1 MEGAVRYYFGKNY
14 KYTTILEFL
23 EKFHDIKISKR
34 TLLNKL
40 KEYGLSRRT
49 YNANEEQVRQ
59 CIQRE
64 LDGSGQ
70 LLGYRAMWRRLRSK
84 CNINVRRV
92 MVQSLLKEMD
102 PEGTKLRRSHRLKR
116 REYLNPGPNHCW
128 HTDG

>member
-1 MEGAVRYYFGKNY
+1 MEGAVWYYFGKKY

-23 EKFHDIKISKR
+23 ESFHDIKISKR

-70 LLGYRAMWRRLRSK
+70 LLGHRAMWRRLRSK
-84 CNINVRRV
+84 Y
-92 MVQSLLKEMD
+92 MD
-102 PEGTKLRRSHRLKR
+102 PEGTKLRRSHQLKR

-128 HTDG
+128 HTNGTIS

>member
-1 MEGAVRYYFGKNY
+1 MEGAVRYYFEKNY

-84 CNINVRRV
+84 YNINVRRV
-92 MVQSLLKEMD
+92 MGQSLLKEMD
-102 PEGTKLRRSHRLKR
+102 PEGKKLRRSHRLKR
-116 REYLNPGPNHCW
+116 REYLNPAWP
-128 HTDG
+128 

>member
-1 MEGAVRYYFGKNY
+1 MEGAVWYYFGKNY

-34 TLLNKL
+34 TLLNLLNKL

-84 CNINVRRV
+84 YNIKCP
-92 MVQSLLKEMD
+92 SSYGAITFEK
-102 PEGTKLRRSHRLKR
+102 KR
-116 REYLNPGPNHCW
+116 TQRGRN
-128 HTDG
+128 